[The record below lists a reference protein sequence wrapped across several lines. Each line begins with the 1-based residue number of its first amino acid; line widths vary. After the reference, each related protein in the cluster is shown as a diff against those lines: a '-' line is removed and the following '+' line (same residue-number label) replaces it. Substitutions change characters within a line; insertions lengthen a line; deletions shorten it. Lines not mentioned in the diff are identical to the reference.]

1 MGKKKKKNES
11 GFVFG
16 NVESLLSSWEE
27 SSAKVDSLIEYF
39 FDHKTMRAL
48 AYNALDYHIADNN
61 EKALVVKEILGD
73 GYTELGTGTN
83 RVAFYHNGVV
93 VKVALDR
100 RGL

>member
-1 MGKKKKKNES
+1 MKKGNIGIINPDVLLASWSS
-11 GFVFG
+11 GQKTS
-16 NVESLLSSWEE
+16 N
-27 SSAKVDSLIEYF
+27 LIDYF

-48 AYNALDYHIADNN
+48 TYNALDYHIADNN

-73 GYTELGTGTN
+73 DYQELGTGTN
-83 RVAFYHNGVV
+83 RVAYLHNGVV